1 MNNLY
6 GWAMSE
12 YLPYKGAKWLKN
24 IDKFDIMSIS
34 DKNPRGYFLEVD
46 LVYPEE
52 LLELHHDFIL
62 APEKLT
68 VSSDML

>member
-1 MNNLY
+1 
-6 GWAMSE
+6 
-12 YLPYKGAKWLKN
+12 
-24 IDKFDIMSIS
+24 MSIS

-46 LVYPEE
+46 LAYPEE